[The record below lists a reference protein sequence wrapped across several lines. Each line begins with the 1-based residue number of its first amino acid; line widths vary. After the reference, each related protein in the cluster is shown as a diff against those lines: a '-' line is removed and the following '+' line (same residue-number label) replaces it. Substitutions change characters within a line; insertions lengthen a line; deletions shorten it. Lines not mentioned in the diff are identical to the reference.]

1 VPNLL
6 AVTLRAGARSVSTK
20 DLIPGKGVRYMK
32 RFFYTQSVAPGI
44 VVVADGMATTT
55 ATMAMI

>member
-6 AVTLRAGARSVSTK
+6 AVILHAGARSVSTK
-20 DLIPGKGVRYMK
+20 DPIPESGIKYMK